1 MLIHCMYCGH
11 SIELSEA
18 YHDYQGPLRC
28 AVCKSL
34 MTVRVEEGQL
44 RSMEAAAKVPAPAA
58 ALKARPAHPG

>member
-18 YHDYQGPLRC
+18 YDDYQGPLRC

-34 MTVRVEEGQL
+34 MMIRVESGQL
-44 RSMEAAAKVPAPAA
+44 RGMDAGPSAKSAPA
-58 ALKARPAHPG
+58 ALKARPANPG